1 MVIAKRIIDG
11 KNVFVAGPVLFD
23 EYGNIPIWTDIE
35 IGEEYKESE
44 LIFP

>member
-1 MVIAKRIIDG
+1 MVSVKRIIDG
-11 KNVFVAGPVLFD
+11 KTILVAGPVLFD

-35 IGEEYKESE
+35 SGEEYKESE